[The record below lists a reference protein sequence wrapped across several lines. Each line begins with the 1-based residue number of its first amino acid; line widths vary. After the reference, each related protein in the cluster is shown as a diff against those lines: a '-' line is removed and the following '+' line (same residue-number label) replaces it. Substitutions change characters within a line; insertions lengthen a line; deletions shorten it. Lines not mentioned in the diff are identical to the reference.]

1 MFSLFRHIGRD
12 QWDQLIEVD
21 SWEQM
26 IRVIEQYFDI
36 IHGIDERE
44 FGSCETAFRDENGDV
59 YVVFRMS
66 NMNWSDRYGE
76 ASDYD
81 DYYDDIDRQTDN
93 HYAQQR
99 RELERWE
106 YVFRDPDL
114 LIKKYWPQPP
124 LIVANRINEWYV
136 GALHD

>member
-81 DYYDDIDRQTDN
+81 DYY
-93 HYAQQR
+93 
-99 RELERWE
+99 WE